1 MRLTSPIAHW
11 QVPTQRD
18 VAVQREPHQFL
29 GLRRCNR
36 WRNSHQLAGEDLQPR
51 QDPLVTTER
60 LLRRLQPPGRQQPAR
75 QQLAMYEDVRPES
88 TCSP

>member
-1 MRLTSPIAHW
+1 MRLTSPIARW
-11 QVPTQRD
+11 RVPTQRD
-18 VAVQREPHQFL
+18 VAAQRELHQFL

-36 WRNSHQLAGEDLQPR
+36 WRNSHQLAGEDSRSR

-60 LLRRLQPPGRQQPAR
+60 LLRRLQPLGRQQPAR